1 MLLHFLVFETHLAS
15 CRRIILACLQD
26 ALQAHRAHQK
36 RKKVFCV
43 LPGEHVD
50 AHANAHDDEDDDEDD
65 DDNDADDE
73 ALYVNALMLHPPS
86 SLPNKSSLSHLINE
100 PSSPY
105 HHLTSLKIL
114 PLTKAFVANWQYGIF

>member
-15 CRRIILACLQD
+15 RRRIILACLQD

-43 LPGEHVD
+43 LPGEDADAHAHVD

-73 ALYVNALMLHPPS
+73 ALYVMP
-86 SLPNKSSLSHLINE
+86 
-100 PSSPY
+100 
-105 HHLTSLKIL
+105 
-114 PLTKAFVANWQYGIF
+114 

>member
-1 MLLHFLVFETHLAS
+1 MPFRPTEPT
-15 CRRIILACLQD
+15 
-26 ALQAHRAHQK
+26 K
-36 RKKVFCV
+36 KEKKVFCV
-43 LPGEHVD
+43 LPGEDAHAHVDAHVD

>member
-43 LPGEHVD
+43 LPGED
-50 AHANAHDDEDDDEDD
+50 AHANAHDDEDD

-73 ALYVNALMLHPPS
+73 ALYVMP
-86 SLPNKSSLSHLINE
+86 
-100 PSSPY
+100 
-105 HHLTSLKIL
+105 
-114 PLTKAFVANWQYGIF
+114 

>member
-1 MLLHFLVFETHLAS
+1 M
-15 CRRIILACLQD
+15 
-26 ALQAHRAHQK
+26 
-36 RKKVFCV
+36 FCV
-43 LPGEHVD
+43 LPGEDADAHAHVD
-50 AHANAHDDEDDDEDD
+50 AHANAHDDEDD